1 MISIIISIVSCCI
14 ALASIIFTIVKYVSV
29 DKQIANFDTIIKE
42 NQVKNLKEE
51 EEQSKRAYVGANDY
65 YHKNDL
71 TKVKFYNRGRAA
83 ARNITFEVI
92 DGLQLQ
98 IIHAEKLLPYP
109 ILNPQESFEISVRC
123 WSDKALCQIKITWE
137 DECGKHEFIQA
148 LQLY

>member
-71 TKVKFYNRGRAA
+71 TK
-83 ARNITFEVI
+83 
-92 DGLQLQ
+92 
-98 IIHAEKLLPYP
+98 
-109 ILNPQESFEISVRC
+109 
-123 WSDKALCQIKITWE
+123 
-137 DECGKHEFIQA
+137 
-148 LQLY
+148 